1 MDSKITLRNIIVSQ
15 YGSIRKYTDKYSDE
29 YGRLSYVAML
39 NRINHP
45 DGVPLG
51 DMRKMLSLLD
61 LSSFSNPYSIF
72 LG

>member
-29 YGRLSYVAML
+29 YGKITYVAML

-45 DGVPLG
+45 DGVPVG
-51 DMRKMLSLLD
+51 EMRKMLMLLD
-61 LSSFSNPYSIF
+61 LSKFSNPYAIF
-72 LG
+72 LA